1 MKIMTSLIV
10 FLIAF
15 SGNPAVAAP
24 EFLPLDAAK
33 MRAME
38 LEGIPPFPSEIVVEG
53 ESKHWQKVLHQGDF
67 VVALYEAV
75 PAVIEITE
83 PFPYDEFVLVLEG
96 QLILSNASGGTQTY
110 NAGDTFLLPKGWMGT
125 WNMPVKFREMVVID
139 TAAWL
144 AGEF

>member
-1 MKIMTSLIV
+1 MKIVTSLIV
-10 FLIAF
+10 FLIAI
-15 SGNPAVAAP
+15 SGERTIAAP
-24 EFLPLDAAK
+24 EFLPLDAAI
-33 MRAME
+33 MRTVE
-38 LEGIPPFPSEIVVEG
+38 LESIPPFPAEIVVEG
-53 ESKHWQKVLHQGDF
+53 KSEHWQKVLHQGDF
-67 VVALYEAV
+67 VIALYEAM
-75 PAVIEITE
+75 PAVIEISE

-96 QLILSNASGGTQTY
+96 QLILSNASGGTKTY